1 MLINPGYIY
10 QPNDFHHL
18 RFSYAYA
25 TFEQLEEGIK
35 ILTTLV
41 QSKLTHSDEKTDE
54 FAFDELPPVQR
65 YDALQPGY
73 AIVFELSA
81 NLQVLYLALNS
92 FITSI

>member
-1 MLINPGYIY
+1 M
-10 QPNDFHHL
+10 
-18 RFSYAYA
+18 
-25 TFEQLEEGIK
+25 K
-35 ILTTLV
+35 
-41 QSKLTHSDEKTDE
+41 KTDE